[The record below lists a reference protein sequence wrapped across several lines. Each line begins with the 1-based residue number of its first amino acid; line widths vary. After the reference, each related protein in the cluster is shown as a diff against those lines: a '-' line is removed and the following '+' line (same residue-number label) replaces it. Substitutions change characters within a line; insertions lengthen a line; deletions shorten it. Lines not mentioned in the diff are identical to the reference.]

1 MAATEQILQHY
12 ESIRPEQEDF
22 YKDLHQN
29 PELSHQEHRTAA
41 NVARSMDSYGFQTE
55 TGIGGT
61 GVTAVLQNGNG
72 PTVLLRADMDAL
84 PLQERTGADYASTI
98 TAQDQGGDRVPVMH
112 ACGHDVHVACL
123 LGASRLLAEHQDKWR
138 GTLVALFQPAEETG
152 DGARGMLAD
161 ALLDRIPPPDV
172 ALAQHVLPGVS
183 GHVAT
188 RSGPVLSSA
197 DSLRITVHGRGGHGS
212 MPQNTIDPVVLAA
225 MIVLRLQAIIPRET
239 PPTEPA
245 VLTVGS
251 LHAGTKSNI
260 IPDHAVMEL
269 NLRTYTDATR
279 QRILDSVRRAVQ
291 AECAASGSPKE
302 PDFET
307 FDSFPLTVNDE
318 ATTTRVAGAFS
329 TYFGDRAGSLEL
341 QTASE
346 DFGDIPRTGNI
357 PYTYWGIGGT
367 DPQTYRAAVRD
378 GRVLEDVPANH
389 SPMFLPVL
397 QPTLQTGTEALV
409 TAAMAWLGPDNSPPA
424 NAAAS

>member
-197 DSLRITVHGRGGHGS
+197 DSIRITVHGRGGHGS

-225 MIVLRLQAIIPRET
+225 MIVLRLQAIISRET

-260 IPDHAVMEL
+260 IPDQAVMEL

-318 ATTTRVAGAFS
+318 ATTARVAGAFS

-346 DFGDIPRTGNI
+346 DFSDVPRTGNI

-378 GRVLEDVPANH
+378 DRVLDDVPANH

-397 QPTLQTGTEALV
+397 QPTLKTGTEALV
-409 TAAMAWLGPDNSPPA
+409 AAALAWLGLDNSPPA
-424 NAAAS
+424 NATAS

>member
-1 MAATEQILQHY
+1 
-12 ESIRPEQEDF
+12 
-22 YKDLHQN
+22 
-29 PELSHQEHRTAA
+29 
-41 NVARSMDSYGFQTE
+41 
-55 TGIGGT
+55 
-61 GVTAVLQNGNG
+61 
-72 PTVLLRADMDAL
+72 
-84 PLQERTGADYASTI
+84 
-98 TAQDQGGDRVPVMH
+98 
-112 ACGHDVHVACL
+112 
-123 LGASRLLAEHQDKWR
+123 
-138 GTLVALFQPAEETG
+138 
-152 DGARGMLAD
+152 
-161 ALLDRIPPPDV
+161 
-172 ALAQHVLPGVS
+172 
-183 GHVAT
+183 
-188 RSGPVLSSA
+188 
-197 DSLRITVHGRGGHGS
+197 

-225 MIVLRLQAIIPRET
+225 MIVLRLQAIISRET

-260 IPDHAVMEL
+260 IPDQAVMEL

-279 QRILDSVRRAVQ
+279 QRILDSVRRAIQ

-307 FDSFPLTVNDE
+307 LDSFPLTVNDE
-318 ATTTRVAGAFS
+318 ATTARVAGAFS

-346 DFGDIPRTGNI
+346 DFSDIPRTGNI

-409 TAAMAWLGPDNSPPA
+409 TAALAWLGLDNSPPA

>member
-1 MAATEQILQHY
+1 MDATEQILQHY
-12 ESIRPEQEDF
+12 ESIRAEQEDF
-22 YKDLHQN
+22 YTDLHQN

-41 NVARSMDSYGFQTE
+41 NVTRNMSSYGFQTE

-61 GVTAVLQNGNG
+61 GVAAVLQNGDG

-84 PLQERTGADYASTI
+84 PLQERTGAAYASSV
-98 TAQDQGGDRVPVMH
+98 TAEDQAGTYVPVMH
-112 ACGHDVHVACL
+112 ACGHDIHVACL
-123 LGASRLLAEHQDKWR
+123 LGASRLLAEHRDQWR

-161 ALLDRIPPPDV
+161 ALLDRIPAPDV
-172 ALAQHVLPGVS
+172 ALAQHVLPGLS

-197 DSLRITVHGRGGHGS
+197 DSIRITVHGRGGHGS
-212 MPQNTIDPVVLAA
+212 MPQNTVDPVVLAA
-225 MIVLRLQAIIPRET
+225 MIVVHLQAIISRET

-260 IPDHAVMEL
+260 IPDQAVMEL
-269 NLRTYTDATR
+269 NLRTYTDDTR
-279 QRILDSVRRAVQ
+279 QRILDSVRRIVQ

-302 PDFET
+302 PEFEI
-307 FDSFPLTVNDE
+307 FDSFALTVNDE
-318 ATTTRVAGAFS
+318 ASTTRVARAFS

-346 DFGDIPRTGNI
+346 DFSDIPRTGNI

-367 DPQTYRAAVRD
+367 DPQTYRAAVQA
-378 GRVLEDVPANH
+378 GRVQEDIPANH

-397 QPTLQTGTEALV
+397 QPTLQTGTEALI
-409 TAAMAWLGPDNSPPA
+409 AAALAWLDADGP
-424 NAAAS
+424 